1 MVFRKAQLTCSTT
14 NRRPVDRLLL
24 LELTIIVTVA
34 TRVLFIARRDVN
46 VMRNPTSFSK

>member
-1 MVFRKAQLTCSTT
+1 MVFRKALLTCSIE
-14 NRRPVDRLLL
+14 RLLL

-34 TRVLFIARRDVN
+34 TRVLFIARRDVT